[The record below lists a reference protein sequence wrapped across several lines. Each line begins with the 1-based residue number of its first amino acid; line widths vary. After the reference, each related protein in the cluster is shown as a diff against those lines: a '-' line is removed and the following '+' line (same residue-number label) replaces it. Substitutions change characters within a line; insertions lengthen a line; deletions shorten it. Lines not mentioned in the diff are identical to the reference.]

1 MGLMTIN
8 DFLLKLVCPRCKS
21 SLIQTT
27 NFYQCTNLDCFYSN
41 SLAFPVVGSYP
52 VLVDFEQSILS
63 KEEILANSGKSVI
76 QRSQMSTVKQKILEL
91 FFPKNIVAAK
101 NVTRLQ
107 ELLKLVSEK
116 PMVLVVGGA
125 SLGNGADAL
134 YNDSDIQLISFD
146 IYGTPLTQFIADA
159 HQIPVADQSVD
170 AVWIQA
176 VLEHVL
182 DPWLV
187 VTEIYRVLKKEGF
200 VYAETP
206 FMQQVHEGPYDFTRF
221 TESGH
226 RWLFKNFELID
237 SGVVLGSGTQFMWTI
252 EHIMRGIFRSLFAG
266 RIASLLLFWVHY
278 LDKIIPQSYSID
290 NASAV
295 FFLGRKSEKTLHPKD
310 LVSYYQGA
318 ERRLK

>member
-8 DFLLKLVCPRCKS
+8 DFLYKLVCPKCRAA
-21 SLIQTT
+21 LIQTA
-27 NFYQCTNLDCFYSN
+27 NSYHCTNSNCVYSSSLCFPIVDN
-41 SLAFPVVGSYP
+41 YP
-52 VLVDFEQSILS
+52 VFVDFEQSILS
-63 KEEILANSGKSVI
+63 PETIFANSGKSVI
-76 QRSQMSTVKQKILEL
+76 HRNKNNDVKKKILALL
-91 FFPKNIVAAK
+91 FPINTVAQK

-107 ELLKLVSEK
+107 ELLKIVSEK
-116 PMVLVVGGA
+116 PIVLVIGGA
-125 SLGNGADAL
+125 SLGNGTEDL
-134 YNDSDIQLISFD
+134 YNDSRMQLISFD

-159 HQIPVADQSVD
+159 HHIPLAEQSVD

-187 VTEIYRVLKKEGF
+187 VAEIYRVLKKQGF

-206 FMQQVHEGPYDFTRF
+206 FMQQVHEEPYDFTRF

-237 SGVVLGSGTQFMWTI
+237 SGVVLGSGTQLMWTI
-252 EHIMRGIFRSLFAG
+252 EHIIRGIFRSVFAG
-266 RIASLLLFWVHY
+266 RLASVLLFWVYY
-278 LDKIIPQSYSID
+278 LDKLIPQSYSLD
-290 NASAV
+290 NASAI

-310 LVSYYQGA
+310 MVGYYKGA
-318 ERRLK
+318 DRRQK

>member
-1 MGLMTIN
+1 
-8 DFLLKLVCPRCKS
+8 
-21 SLIQTT
+21 LIQTT
-27 NFYQCTNLDCFYSN
+27 NFYQCTNLDCVYSN
-41 SLAFPVVGSYP
+41 SLAFPVVGNYP

-91 FFPKNIVAAK
+91 FFPKNTVADK
-101 NVTRLQ
+101 NVNRLQ

-125 SLGNGADAL
+125 SLGNGTDAL

-310 LVSYYQGA
+310 MVSYYQGA